1 MYLYALLKVCAVT
14 CAMVKPKIYLKRRS
28 DEDEGQLYLYYS
40 HGGGKRLEFY
50 TGLRIDNKY
59 YNIKYWEPPVKKPI
73 KKNFSFADNYNE
85 LFDKMI
91 LYAVTLVVNDNIF
104 DNIELKK
111 LLSEKFKAPEKV
123 DNLLPTF
130 FIENDFL
137 SYCDYVQAERS
148 QGKRAILSGNRQ
160 GLNYKPNSLKNPGT
174 TLTSLKEYA
183 KFLKVKTFLFD
194 DINVKFYKAY
204 RHYIL
209 NTKKQK
215 VSTFST
221 QVKDIKAF
229 MNEALEEK
237 AHENLEFKSKRFIA
251 PKYDST
257 GIALTLQE
265 INAIKDSDLD
275 ESYHHVRDL
284 FLIACYSALR
294 FSDFSKLEIIDIDK
308 DFIRIKQDKTENRVT
323 IPIMKGMKEVLA
335 KYDGHLPPVCSN
347 QHFNRVIKEICALKV
362 VGIDREIGRDKDNAK
377 IMLSSMITSHTGR
390 RSYAT
395 NMFKLGVPTLLIM
408 SATGH
413 KKEEMFLRYI
423 KATNEEKSHMLS
435 DWMKK
440 LDI

>member
-1 MYLYALLKVCAVT
+1 MA
-14 CAMVKPKIYLKRRS
+14 KPKIYLKRRS
-28 DEDEGQLYLYYS
+28 NEEEGQLYLYYS
-40 HGGGKRLEFY
+40 YGGVKRLEYY
-50 TGLRIDNKY
+50 TGLRIENKF
-59 YNIKYWEPPVKKPI
+59 YNDKYWESANKKPI
-73 KKNFSFADNYNE
+73 KKNFIFADNYND
-85 LFDKMI
+85 LFEKMI
-91 LYAVTLVVNDNIF
+91 LYAVTLVVNEGIF
-104 DNIELKK
+104 DNVELKK

-123 DNLLPTF
+123 EIVKTS
-130 FIENDFL
+130 FIPGDFL
-137 SYCDYVQAERS
+137 SYCDFVQSERS
-148 QGKRAILSGNRQ
+148 QGKRSILSGNRQ
-160 GLNYKPNSLKNPGT
+160 GLNYKPNSLRNPGT
-174 TLTSLKEYA
+174 TVTSLKEYA
-183 KFLKVKTFLFD
+183 KYLKVKTFSFD
-194 DINVKFYKAY
+194 DINVAFYKAY

-209 NTKKQK
+209 NVKKQK

-221 QVKDIKAF
+221 RVKDIKAF

-237 AHENLEFKSKRFIA
+237 AHENLEFKNKRFIA

-257 GIALTLQE
+257 GIALTLEE
-265 INAIKDSDLD
+265 INKIKDAEID
-275 ESYHHVRDL
+275 ECYHHVRDL

-294 FSDFSKLEIIDIDK
+294 FSDFSKLEVIDIDN
-308 DFIRIKQDKTENRVT
+308 DYIRIKQDKTENRVT

-335 KYDGHLPPVCSN
+335 RYDSKLPPVCSN
-347 QHFNRVIKEICALKV
+347 QHFNRTIKEICALKEI
-362 VGIDREIGRDKDNAK
+362 GIDRMIGRDKDGQK
-377 IMLSSMITSHTGR
+377 IMLSSMVTSHTGR